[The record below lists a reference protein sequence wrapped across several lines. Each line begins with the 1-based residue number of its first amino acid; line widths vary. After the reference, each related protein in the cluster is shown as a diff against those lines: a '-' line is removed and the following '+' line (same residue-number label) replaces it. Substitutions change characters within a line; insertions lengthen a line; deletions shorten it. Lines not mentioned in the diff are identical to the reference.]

1 MTEPRSRVLIVED
14 EAAMRRFLRTSL
26 TSHGYEALEAATAAE
41 GIVLATQYAPELV
54 LLDLGLPDRDGLE
67 VTKELRQWST
77 APIIVL
83 SARGREDDKVQALDG
98 GADDYL
104 TKPFGMNELL
114 ARVRV
119 ALRHAARVRAPAEP
133 VMRIGPL
140 VLDQPRHE
148 ARVRGEL
155 VHFTPIEYRLLVLLA
170 KNAGRHVD
178 AQVDPARRVGPG
190 RHVAD
195 ALPARLHDA
204 PAPQARARP
213 RAAAAPRQRAG
224 RGLSLARSRSR
235 RRGRSDGARREV
247 SSGHRNQSKNAT
259 V

>member
-1 MTEPRSRVLIVED
+1 VLIVED

-41 GIVLATQYAPELV
+41 GIALATQYAPELV

-119 ALRHAARVRAPAEP
+119 ALRHAARMKAPAEP
-133 VMRIGPL
+133 VIRIGPL

-148 ARVRGEL
+148 VTVRGAL
-155 VHFTPIEYRLLVLLA
+155 VHFTPIEYRLLLLLA
-170 KNAGRHVD
+170 KNAGRVLTHRQILQDVWGPG
-178 AQVDPARRVGPG
+178 ATSQTHYLRVYMTHLRRKLERDPARPQLLLNEPGVGYRLRDLDP
-190 RHVAD
+190 D
-195 ALPARLHDA
+195 ATP
-204 PAPQARARP
+204 PV
-213 RAAAAPRQRAG
+213 
-224 RGLSLARSRSR
+224 
-235 RRGRSDGARREV
+235 EE
-247 SSGHRNQSKNAT
+247 
-259 V
+259 